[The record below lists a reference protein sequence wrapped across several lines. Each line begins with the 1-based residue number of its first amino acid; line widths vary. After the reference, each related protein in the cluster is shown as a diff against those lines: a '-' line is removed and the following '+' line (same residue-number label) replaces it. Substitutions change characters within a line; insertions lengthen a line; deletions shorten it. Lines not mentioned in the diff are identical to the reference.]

1 MRVLQ
6 RFFQK
11 TFAMLLVLLYNKD
24 NLGGFPMQIRKRR
37 GDLVMVIITAVFFV
51 LAAALFYL
59 IPTLDQAVAASP
71 IGIGP
76 YNPVKLFLEG
86 LKAFGTFNFA
96 STKYL
101 VIFLVGVVLL
111 LLMIFWLIA
120 IIAKKAPK
128 KLILWFIALIMIAV
142 SAIMVSGLALANC
155 RADLA
160 LQGIAVAGYYNEDGN
175 FVAKAEVLQQDLWS
189 DLMNKYTN
197 YVVDVAKYVKDYKGD
212 EIYGNVVQNLFFL
225 TYIVFIAIAFVG
237 VFGIVTPLVGAIG
250 LLKKQR
256 SVSVEEEDAA
266 LAQAESEEE
275 AKRRASRENL
285 VSYVEYEAG
294 KEARDREYEE
304 LCRAHGIALE
314 KDKYYSNLTKELS
327 VFSGENDEDLYYKQ
341 LAKQLGILNGTSEED
356 AYYKQVVRELGILNG
371 SLSEDEAYYRALSKE
386 LPALQTQDE
395 PVETAQEYRARLLRE
410 LPVLKVQKIGE
421 QKESY
426 EHYVA
431 RLSKEL
437 PILERP
443 VVKEEKK
450 ETEEEY
456 IARLSKELPVLAKP
470 EVEKKETE
478 EEYFAR
484 VSKEL
489 PALKKAVEVPVEKKE
504 TEEEYI
510 ARLSKELPVLNREA
524 AVAELKE
531 EPKEESEEE
540 YRARLM
546 KELQLFRLIDASR
559 EVELSKYYRNVI
571 SELDSRSKKDPDFDE
586 AIKALKRRIA
596 EEQDVDAAVE
606 NLKRKNRE
614 DKAYYERM
622 VKQLGLLNKHS
633 SKDEDDE

>member
-1 MRVLQ
+1 
-6 RFFQK
+6 
-11 TFAMLLVLLYNKD
+11 
-24 NLGGFPMQIRKRR
+24 MQIRKRR
-37 GDLVMVIITAVFFV
+37 GDLAMVIVTAVFFV
-51 LAAALFYL
+51 LAAALFFL

-96 STKYL
+96 SKKYL
-101 VIFLVGVVLL
+101 IIFLVGVVLVL
-111 LLMIFWLIA
+111 LLIFWLIA
-120 IIAKKAPK
+120 IIVKKAPK
-128 KLILWFIALIMIAV
+128 KLILWAITLVMVAV
-142 SAIMVSGLALANC
+142 TAIMVSGLALANC

-160 LQGIAVAGYYNEDGN
+160 LEGLAVIGYYDGDGN
-175 FVAKAEVLQQDLWS
+175 FIAEKTVITQDLWS
-189 DLMNKYTN
+189 DLLNKYTP
-197 YVVDVAKYVKDYKGD
+197 YVVDVAKYVKGYTGD
-212 EIYGNVVQNLFFL
+212 ELYANVVQNVFFL
-225 TYIVFIAIAFVG
+225 TYVVFIAIAFVG

-250 LLKKQR
+250 LFKKPR
-256 SVSVEEEDAA
+256 VVSTEEDAA
-266 LAQAESEEE
+266 VEQAESEEE
-275 AKRRASRENL
+275 ARRRANRENL

-294 KEARDREYEE
+294 KEARDKEYEE

-314 KDKYYSNLTKELS
+314 KDKYYSNLTKELA
-327 VFSGENDEDLYYKQ
+327 VFSGEAQDEDLYYKQ
-341 LAKQLGILNGTSEED
+341 LAKQLGILNGSSEED
-356 AYYKQVVRELGILNG
+356 AYYKEVVKELGILNG
-371 SLSEDEAYYRALSKE
+371 SLSEDDEYYRALSRA
-386 LPALQTQDE
+386 LPVLQVQDE
-395 PVETAQEYRARLLRE
+395 PVETEEEYRARLTKE

-437 PILERP
+437 PILVRP
-443 VVKEEKK
+443 VKKEEKK

-470 EVEKKETE
+470 EVEKKESD

-489 PALKKAVEVPVEKKE
+489 PALKKEVEVPVEKKE
-504 TEEEYI
+504 SEEEYI

-524 AVAELKE
+524 ALAEAKE

-559 EVELSKYYRNVI
+559 EVELSKYYRSVI

-596 EEQDVDAAVE
+596 EEQDVEEAVE
-606 NLKRKNRE
+606 NLKRKNKE

>member
-1 MRVLQ
+1 
-6 RFFQK
+6 
-11 TFAMLLVLLYNKD
+11 
-24 NLGGFPMQIRKRR
+24 MQIRKRR
-37 GDLVMVIITAVFFV
+37 GDLAMVIVTAAFFV

-101 VIFLVGVVLL
+101 VIFLVGVVVVLL
-111 LLMIFWLIA
+111 LIFWLIA
-120 IIAKKAPK
+120 IIVKKAPK
-128 KLILWFIALIMIAV
+128 KLILWAITLVMVAV

-160 LQGIAVAGYYNEDGN
+160 LEGLAVIGYYDGDGN
-175 FVAKAEVLQQDLWS
+175 FISEKTVITQDLWS
-189 DLMNKYTN
+189 DLLNKYTP
-197 YVVDVAKYVKDYKGD
+197 YVVDVAKYVKGYKGD
-212 EIYGNVVQNLFFL
+212 ELYANVVQNVFFL
-225 TYIVFIAIAFVG
+225 TYVVFAAIAFVG

-250 LLKKQR
+250 LFKKPR
-256 SVSVEEEDAA
+256 VVSTEEDAA
-266 LAQAESEEE
+266 VEQAESEEE
-275 AKRRASRENL
+275 ARRRASRENL

-294 KEARDREYEE
+294 KEARDKEYEE

-314 KDKYYSNLTKELS
+314 KDKYYSSLTKELA
-327 VFSGENDEDLYYKQ
+327 VFSGEAQDEDLYYKQ
-341 LAKQLGILNGTSEED
+341 LAKQLGILNGSSEED
-356 AYYKQVVRELGILNG
+356 AYYKEVVKELGILNG

-395 PVETAQEYRARLLRE
+395 PVETAQEYRARLLKE

-456 IARLSKELPVLAKP
+456 IARLSKELPALKKEAKVPVEKKESEEEYIARLSKELPVLAKP
-470 EVEKKETE
+470 EVEKKESD

-489 PALKKAVEVPVEKKE
+489 PALKKEVEVPVEKKE
-504 TEEEYI
+504 SEEEYI

-524 AVAELKE
+524 ALAEAKE

-596 EEQDVDAAVE
+596 EEQDVEEAVE
-606 NLKRKNRE
+606 NLKRKNKE

-633 SKDEDDE
+633 SEDEDDE

>member
-1 MRVLQ
+1 
-6 RFFQK
+6 
-11 TFAMLLVLLYNKD
+11 
-24 NLGGFPMQIRKRR
+24 MQIRKRR
-37 GDLVMVIITAVFFV
+37 GDLAMVIVTAAFFV

-96 STKYL
+96 SKKYL
-101 VIFLVGVVLL
+101 IIFLVGVVLVL
-111 LLMIFWLIA
+111 LLIFWLIA
-120 IIAKKAPK
+120 IIVKKAPK
-128 KLILWFIALIMIAV
+128 KLILWAITLVMVAV

-160 LQGIAVAGYYNEDGN
+160 LEGLAVIGYYDGDGN
-175 FVAKAEVLQQDLWS
+175 FVAEKTVIEQDLWS
-189 DLMNKYTN
+189 DLLNKYTP
-197 YVVDVAKYVKDYKGD
+197 YVVDVARYVKGYTGD
-212 EIYGNVVQNLFFL
+212 ELYANVVQNVFFL
-225 TYIVFIAIAFVG
+225 TYVVFIAIAFVG

-250 LLKKQR
+250 LFKKPR
-256 SVSVEEEDAA
+256 VVSTEEDAA
-266 LAQAESEEE
+266 KEQAESEEE
-275 AKRRASRENL
+275 ARRRANRENL

-294 KEARDREYEE
+294 KEARDKEYEE

-314 KDKYYSNLTKELS
+314 KDKYYSNLTKELP
-327 VFSGENDEDLYYKQ
+327 VFSGEVEDEDLYYKQ
-341 LAKQLGILNGTSEED
+341 LAKQLGILNGSSEED
-356 AYYKQVVRELGILNG
+356 AYYKEVVKELGILNG
-371 SLSEDEAYYRALSKE
+371 SLSEDDEYYRALSRA
-386 LPALQTQDE
+386 LPVLQVQDE
-395 PVETAQEYRARLLRE
+395 PVETEEEYRARLTKE

-437 PILERP
+437 PILVRP
-443 VVKEEKK
+443 VKKEEKKESEEEYIARLSKELPALKKEVEVPVEKK

-456 IARLSKELPVLAKP
+456 IARLSKELPVLTKP
-470 EVEKKETE
+470 EVEKKESD

-489 PALKKAVEVPVEKKE
+489 PALKKEVEVPVEKKE

-524 AVAELKE
+524 ALAEAKE

-559 EVELSKYYRNVI
+559 EVELSKYYRSVI

-596 EEQDVDAAVE
+596 EEQDVEEAVE
-606 NLKRKNRE
+606 NLKRKNKE

>member
-1 MRVLQ
+1 
-6 RFFQK
+6 
-11 TFAMLLVLLYNKD
+11 
-24 NLGGFPMQIRKRR
+24 MQIRKRR

-96 STKYL
+96 SRKYL
-101 VIFLVGVVLL
+101 IIFLVGVVLVL
-111 LLMIFWLIA
+111 LLIFWLIA
-120 IIAKKAPK
+120 IIVKKAPK
-128 KLILWFIALIMIAV
+128 KLILWAITLVMVAV

-160 LQGIAVAGYYNEDGN
+160 LEGLAVIGYYDGDGN
-175 FVAKAEVLQQDLWS
+175 FIAEKTVITQDLWS
-189 DLMNKYTN
+189 DLLNKYTP
-197 YVVDVAKYVKDYKGD
+197 YVVDVARYVKGYKGD
-212 EIYGNVVQNLFFL
+212 ELYANVVQNVFFL
-225 TYIVFIAIAFVG
+225 TYVVFIAIAFVA
-237 VFGIVTPLVGAIG
+237 VFGVVTPLVGAIG
-250 LLKKQR
+250 LFKKPR
-256 SVSVEEEDAA
+256 VVSTEEDAA
-266 LAQAESEEE
+266 VEQAESEEE
-275 AKRRASRENL
+275 ARRRASRENL

-294 KEARDREYEE
+294 KEARDKEYEE

-314 KDKYYSNLTKELS
+314 KDNYYSNLTKELA
-327 VFSGENDEDLYYKQ
+327 VFSGEVEDEDLYYKQ

-356 AYYKQVVRELGILNG
+356 AYYKEVVKELGILNG
-371 SLSEDEAYYRALSKE
+371 SLSEDEAYYRALSRE
-386 LPALQTQDE
+386 LPVLQTQDE
-395 PVETAQEYRARLLRE
+395 PVETSAEYRARLTKE

-437 PILERP
+437 PIL
-443 VVKEEKK
+443 VKPAPEKK

-456 IARLSKELPVLAKP
+456 IARLSKELP
-470 EVEKKETE
+470 
-478 EEYFAR
+478 
-484 VSKEL
+484 
-489 PALKKAVEVPVEKKE
+489 ALKKKVEVPVEKKE

-510 ARLSKELPVLNREA
+510 ARLSKELPVLTKPEEPKKETDEEYFARVSKELPALKKEVEVPVEKKESEEEYIARLSKELPVLNREA
-524 AVAELKE
+524 ALAEAKE

-559 EVELSKYYRNVI
+559 EVELSKYYRSVI

-596 EEQDVDAAVE
+596 EEQDVEEAVE
-606 NLKRKNRE
+606 NLKRKNKE

>member
-1 MRVLQ
+1 
-6 RFFQK
+6 
-11 TFAMLLVLLYNKD
+11 
-24 NLGGFPMQIRKRR
+24 MQIRKRR
-37 GDLVMVIITAVFFV
+37 GDLAMVIVTAAFFV

-96 STKYL
+96 SKKYL
-101 VIFLVGVVLL
+101 IIFLVGVVLVL
-111 LLMIFWLIA
+111 LLIFWLIA
-120 IIAKKAPK
+120 IIVKKAPK
-128 KLILWFIALIMIAV
+128 KLILWAITLVMVAV

-160 LQGIAVAGYYNEDGN
+160 LEGLAVIGYYDGDGN
-175 FVAKAEVLQQDLWS
+175 FVAEKTVIEQDLWS
-189 DLMNKYTN
+189 DLLNKYTP
-197 YVVDVAKYVKDYKGD
+197 YVVDVARYVKGYTGD
-212 EIYGNVVQNLFFL
+212 ELYANVVQNVFFL
-225 TYIVFIAIAFVG
+225 TYVVFIAIAFVG

-250 LLKKQR
+250 LFKKPR
-256 SVSVEEEDAA
+256 VVSTEEDAA
-266 LAQAESEEE
+266 KEQAESEEE
-275 AKRRASRENL
+275 ARRRANRENL

-294 KEARDREYEE
+294 KEARDKEYEE

-314 KDKYYSNLTKELS
+314 KDKYYSNLTKELP
-327 VFSGENDEDLYYKQ
+327 VFSGEVEDEDLYYKQ
-341 LAKQLGILNGTSEED
+341 LAKQLGILNGSSEED
-356 AYYKQVVRELGILNG
+356 AYYKEVVKELGILNG
-371 SLSEDEAYYRALSKE
+371 SLSEDDEYYRALSRE
-386 LPALQTQDE
+386 LPVLQVQDE
-395 PVETAQEYRARLLRE
+395 PVETEEEYRARLTKE

-437 PILERP
+437 PILVRP
-443 VVKEEKK
+443 VKKEEKK
-450 ETEEEY
+450 E
-456 IARLSKELPVLAKP
+456 SD
-470 EVEKKETE
+470 

-489 PALKKAVEVPVEKKE
+489 PALKKEVEVPVEKKE

-524 AVAELKE
+524 ALAEAKE
-531 EPKEESEEE
+531 EPKKESEEE

-559 EVELSKYYRNVI
+559 EVELSKYYRSVI

-596 EEQDVDAAVE
+596 EEQDVEEAVE
-606 NLKRKNRE
+606 NLKRKNKE